1 MEEMPKN
8 YDPSTNEPAILQ
20 KWLDGG
26 YYKRREG
33 VGDCTVTIPPP
44 NVTGKLHMGHATDDS
59 IQDAII
65 RMARMRGKSTR
76 WVLGTTTPVL
86 PRRPRSTRN
95 SRTGDDLGEIA
106 DLVQRAMPAGSR
118 HAPAPSSSM

>member
-33 VGDCTVTIPPP
+33 V
-44 NVTGKLHMGHATDDS
+44 AT
-59 IQDAII
+59 
-65 RMARMRGKSTR
+65 
-76 WVLGTTTPVL
+76 
-86 PRRPRSTRN
+86 
-95 SRTGDDLGEIA
+95 
-106 DLVQRAMPAGSR
+106 
-118 HAPAPSSSM
+118 APSPFRLPT

>member
-65 RMARMRGKSTR
+65 RMARQ
-76 WVLGTTTPVL
+76 VHALGAGHR
-86 PRRPRSTRN
+86 PRRYRY
-95 SRTGDDLGEIA
+95 A
-106 DLVQRAMPAGSR
+106 DQGR
-118 HAPAPSSSM
+118 